1 MVLYL
6 RDVISLK
13 LLLNRDM
20 PRHGFLF
27 ADNKG
32 PWNADK
38 ISKIFIREIRSQ
50 IGFRM
55 TSQEYRH
62 IAIAIDRKFI
72 RGIVAEEEDIN
83 DDDDDEMEDA
93 HDLMSA
99 HSRRIAEARYARVG
113 GLTKNLTSES
123 IELFRNISDKWQCW
137 FNLLSRQPKDIKGVT
152 MIAVKEDSTEE
163 KVTKALYRLYGAS
176 GE

>member
-6 RDVISLK
+6 RDIISFK
-13 LLLNRDM
+13 LLLDRDI

-38 ISKIFIREIRSQ
+38 ISRIFIREIRSQ

-55 TSQEYRH
+55 TSQEHRH

-72 RGIVAEEEDIN
+72 RGIVAEEEDGN
-83 DDDDDEMEDA
+83 DDDD
-93 HDLMSA
+93 
-99 HSRRIAEARYARVG
+99 
-113 GLTKNLTSES
+113 
-123 IELFRNISDKWQCW
+123 
-137 FNLLSRQPKDIKGVT
+137 
-152 MIAVKEDSTEE
+152 
-163 KVTKALYRLYGAS
+163 
-176 GE
+176 